1 MGLTV
6 KNTGFLLGGHVQLQ
20 RWVEYVHVSKLL
32 FADICVVNCIF
43 QRDELYF
50 PDKARCPKIDIY
62 EKILNIKSV
71 INEFSFMHYTEK
83 GTSLLTRHQKIVCK
97 WPLALGICGHS
108 KKMFSVNMIQD
119 LFSKTMD
126 LLFCA
131 VMMGLRFML
140 LYLLHWS
147 IKFCNALDI

>member
-1 MGLTV
+1 MGRVCTCEQAVVCGYLC
-6 KNTGFLLGGHVQLQ
+6 GA
-20 RWVEYVHVSKLL
+20 SKVPTNLI
-32 FADICVVNCIF
+32 FAYKLKSEMNCIF

-71 INEFSFMHYTEK
+71 INEFSSMHYTEK

-140 LYLLHWS
+140 LYLLH
-147 IKFCNALDI
+147 